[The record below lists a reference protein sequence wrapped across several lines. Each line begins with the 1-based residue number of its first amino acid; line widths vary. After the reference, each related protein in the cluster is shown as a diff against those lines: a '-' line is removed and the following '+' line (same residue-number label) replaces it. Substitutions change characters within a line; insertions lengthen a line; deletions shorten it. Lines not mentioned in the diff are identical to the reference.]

1 MSTKNKNAELSFGDF
16 IRNYRLGEELTQNDL
31 AEMLQISKQRVC
43 DIEKN
48 RYHVS
53 LKLCKQIS
61 KKLDLPLEWLAKLAL
76 QDLLES
82 EGINL
87 KVG

>member
-1 MSTKNKNAELSFGDF
+1 MSTRNKNADLSFGDF
-16 IRNYRLGEELTQNDL
+16 IKNHRLGEGLTQSKL
-31 AEMLQISKQRVC
+31 AELLGISKQRVC

-48 RYHVS
+48 RFHVS
-53 LKLCKQIS
+53 LKLCKQIA

-82 EGINL
+82 EGIDL

>member
-1 MSTKNKNAELSFGDF
+1 MNTKTRNAELTFGDF
-16 IRNYRLGEELTQNDL
+16 IKNYRLGEELTQNDL
-31 AEMLQISKQRVC
+31 ADLLNVSKQRIC

-53 LKLCKQIS
+53 LKLCKQIA

-82 EGINL
+82 EGIDL
-87 KVG
+87 KVS

>member
-1 MSTKNKNAELSFGDF
+1 MTTKKRDADLSFGDF
-16 IRNYRLGEELTQNDL
+16 IKNYRLGEEITQDKL
-31 AEMLQISKQRVC
+31 AKMLGVSKQRIC

-53 LKLCKQIS
+53 LKMCKQIA
-61 KKLDLPLEWLAKLAL
+61 KKLDLPGEWLANLAI
-76 QDLLES
+76 QDLLVS
-82 EGINL
+82 EGIDL

>member
-1 MSTKNKNAELSFGDF
+1 MSTKNRNAELTFGDF
-16 IRNYRLGEELTQNDL
+16 IKNYRLGEDLTQHEL
-31 AEMLQISKQRVC
+31 AEILNVSKQRIC

-53 LKLCKQIS
+53 LKLCKQIA
-61 KKLDLPLEWLAKLAL
+61 KKLNLPLEWLAKLTL

-82 EGINL
+82 EGIDL